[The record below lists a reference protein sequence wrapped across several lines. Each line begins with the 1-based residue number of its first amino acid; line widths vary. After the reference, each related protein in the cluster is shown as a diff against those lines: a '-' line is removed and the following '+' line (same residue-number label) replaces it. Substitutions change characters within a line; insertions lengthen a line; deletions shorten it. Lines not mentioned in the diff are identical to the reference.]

1 MLTPPA
7 WILVQIEKLGNNR
20 ATSWIRG
27 EENPLGARTGL
38 RKLLPIHGRKVLNRS
53 SIQVLCAWLKLAP
66 EAGDFCRHL
75 GYDATEL

>member
-27 EENPLGARTGL
+27 EENPVGARTGL

-53 SIQVLCAWLKLAP
+53 SIQVLCAWLKVAA
-66 EAGDFCRHL
+66 EAGDCCRHL
-75 GYDATEL
+75 GYDATEW

>member
-27 EENPLGARTGL
+27 EENHLGARTGL
-38 RKLLPIHGRKVLNRS
+38 RKLLPIHGREVLNRS
-53 SIQVLCAWLKLAP
+53 SIQVLCAWLKLAA
-66 EAGDFCRHL
+66 EAGDCCRL
-75 GYDATEL
+75 LWYDATEW